1 MGTLPGPVCHSAPMA
16 LLPDRI
22 AAERIEL
29 RRWDP
34 AFAEALCDAVATSLA
49 ELSPWMPWAQEA
61 PTVEG
66 HVTVLEQ
73 GNLRFEAGEE
83 WQFVMVEPESGRIV
97 GAAGLHPRIGPGRI
111 EIGYWVRTDATHQ
124 GYATMAARALTTA
137 VFASLPDVDVVEIR
151 MDTGNH
157 RSAAV
162 PPRIGFAFE
171 GEVDQV
177 IDAPGQSGRWFV
189 WTMDRSDW
197 MPPEP

>member
-1 MGTLPGPVCHSAPMA
+1 MGLI
-16 LLPDRI
+16 PDRI
-22 AAERIEL
+22 AAEEIDL

-34 AFAEALCDAVATSLA
+34 AFAGALCDAVATSLP
-49 ELSPWMPWAQEA
+49 ELRPWMPWAQEA

-73 GNLRFEAGEE
+73 GNLRFETGEE
-83 WQFVMVEPESGRIV
+83 WQFVMVEPDSGRVV
-97 GAAGLHPRIGPGRI
+97 GACGLHPRIGSGRI

-137 VFASLPDVDVVEIR
+137 VFAGSNDVDVVEIR
-151 MDTGNH
+151 MDTTNY

-162 PPRIGFAFE
+162 PPRLGFRLE

-177 IDAPGQSGRWFV
+177 IEAPGQSGRWFV

-197 MPPEP
+197 VLAEP